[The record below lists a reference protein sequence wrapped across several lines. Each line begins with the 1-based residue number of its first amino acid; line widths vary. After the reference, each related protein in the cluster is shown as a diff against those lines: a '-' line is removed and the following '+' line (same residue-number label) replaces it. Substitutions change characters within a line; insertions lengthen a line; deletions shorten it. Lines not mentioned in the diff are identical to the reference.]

1 MRPGHRGPAASFCV
15 IPARFERATRSLEGC
30 CSIQLSYGTIGKYA
44 AQRTIC
50 AAKIGKVFHNSPRQ
64 SKKSH
69 IRHGGNMPSIRKRR
83 IDRTSG
89 NTPQKPRFPVPE
101 RHPRHNSPPVKTAG
115 ATAGNGSNR
124 KRQEMDGTRAA
135 KGWQAARS
143 RRLQAKAAGSL
154 KRNRK
159 APPSKTGRHPQAKPE
174 GTPKQN
180 RQRRRRHTGRAAARP
195 RQCVPTCRKSAFR
208 SYFSANYF
216 AGRNIL
222 PTFAGLKAQSG

>member
-69 IRHGGNMPSIRKRR
+69 LPHGGNMPSMRKRR

-89 NTPQKPRFPVPE
+89 NTPQKPWLPVPE
-101 RHPRHNSPPVKTAG
+101 RHPRHNRPTCENGRRHRRQQQQRQQRERQQRETAGDGRHTGGKRLASGGCKRKRQAAPRETAG
-115 ATAGNGSNR
+115 AGTSDEPPQGPGNASQPAGN
-124 KRQEMDGTRAA
+124 QPFAA
-135 KGWQAARS
+135 IFPRIILPGGIFCLH
-143 RRLQAKAAGSL
+143 LQA
-154 KRNRK
+154 
-159 APPSKTGRHPQAKPE
+159 
-174 GTPKQN
+174 
-180 RQRRRRHTGRAAARP
+180 
-195 RQCVPTCRKSAFR
+195 
-208 SYFSANYF
+208 
-216 AGRNIL
+216 
-222 PTFAGLKAQSG
+222 

>member
-1 MRPGHRGPAASFCV
+1 MSQPTEEKTATASETKRNVLRHWPKDVSSPV

-69 IRHGGNMPSIRKRR
+69 IRHSGNMPSMRKRR

-101 RHPRHNSPPVKTAG
+101 RHPRHNRH
-115 ATAGNGSNR
+115 N
-124 KRQEMDGTRAA
+124 
-135 KGWQAARS
+135 
-143 RRLQAKAAGSL
+143 
-154 KRNRK
+154 
-159 APPSKTGRHPQAKPE
+159 RHP
-174 GTPKQN
+174 
-180 RQRRRRHTGRAAARP
+180 
-195 RQCVPTCRKSAFR
+195 
-208 SYFSANYF
+208 
-216 AGRNIL
+216 L
-222 PTFAGLKAQSG
+222 

>member
-69 IRHGGNMPSIRKRR
+69 IPHGVNMPSMRKRR
-83 IDRTSG
+83 IDRTSV
-89 NTPQKPRFPVPE
+89 NTPQKPR
-101 RHPRHNSPPVKTAG
+101 PPCR
-115 ATAGNGSNR
+115 S
-124 KRQEMDGTRAA
+124 GTRGTTGTPCENGRRHRRQQQQQQRQQREMTGDGRHTGGKRLASGG
-135 KGWQAARS
+135 KQAAASESGR
-143 RRLQAKAAGSL
+143 QPQEKPAGGP
-154 KRNRK
+154 KRN
-159 APPSKTGRHPQAKPE
+159 
-174 GTPKQN
+174 
-180 RQRRRRHTGRAAARP
+180 RRRRHTGRAAARP

>member
-44 AQRTIC
+44 VQRTIC

-69 IRHGGNMPSIRKRR
+69 IPHGVNMPSMRKRR

-89 NTPQKPRFPVPE
+89 NTPQKPWLPVPE
-101 RHPRHNSPPVKTAG
+101 RHPRHNRPPVKTAG
-115 ATAGNGSNR
+115 DTAGSNGNG

-135 KGWQAARS
+135 KGWQAAGS

-154 KRNRK
+154 KRNRQ
-159 APPSKTGRHPQAKPE
+159 AAASGTGSA
-174 GTPKQN
+174 GTPDEPPQGPGN
-180 RQRRRRHTGRAAARP
+180 ASQPAGNQPFAAIFP
-195 RQCVPTCRKSAFR
+195 RI
-208 SYFSANYF
+208 
-216 AGRNIL
+216 IL
-222 PTFAGLKAQSG
+222 PGGIFCLHLQA